1 MLRENFCML
10 LQLVDIE
17 TARYHACLWFEECS
31 SDTVELEGR
40 VSEKRPMQNEGQ
52 SPGN

>member
-1 MLRENFCML
+1 MLF
-10 LQLVDIE
+10 QLVDIE
-17 TARYHACLWFEECS
+17 TARCHACLLFEECN
-31 SDTVELEGR
+31 SDTVEVEVR